1 MKRLVRIVAVPI
13 VAGAIYAWM
22 ITQAARD
29 ARTVLARRWW
39 PGPPMDHP

>member
-1 MKRLVRIVAVPI
+1 MKRLVRIAAVPI

-22 ITQAARD
+22 IKQAILEVRVA
-29 ARTVLARRWW
+29 LAHRWW

>member
-1 MKRLVRIVAVPI
+1 MKRLVRIAAVPI

-22 ITQAARD
+22 ITQAMRD
-29 ARTVLARRWW
+29 ARVVLARRWW